1 MIRGLL
7 VLLGATLVCADV
19 ADRFVAQ
26 EVRAFEHYT
35 VKDYAAAIVA
45 FEKQIAIYPA
55 SPRPYYN
62 IACCY
67 ALTGDAERAATWLE
81 LAVRHGWRNA
91 EHLDADSDFQ
101 GVCESDAFRRARKL
115 LDELPPLLPRR
126 LSTATVPAAGSVTR
140 ILAEGILA
148 QAQLELDE
156 RLLEP
161 AQVDA
166 RLFALYDRQMAR
178 LARYIEENGD
188 ARDAHLAGRERVR
201 IASLYRVG
209 AKPGSKLDTVARTYV
224 RLTAEE
230 FTERWPTSPY
240 LFEIRFWRAAAEGD
254 TTALRQLIID
264 APRGAVAARV
274 MAELMLRD
282 PATRPTLYP
291 RFLRRYRKT
300 DVGALLLA
308 TRLWKIRLQQEGLP
322 DGLEFEPAVGD
333 LRKGRLVV
341 GVVTGEDKGRVPEY
355 AGERLVLI
363 VLGEEPWTGRK
374 APRAK
379 NPREAARRLGVPTTP
394 IFLIFED
401 GVLVGPKSLLSQ
413 D

>member
-1 MIRGLL
+1 L
-7 VLLGATLVCADV
+7 VLLGATLVCAEGV
-19 ADRFVAQ
+19 ADRFIEQ
-26 EVRAFEHYT
+26 EQLAFAKLARE
-35 VKDYAAAIVA
+35 DYEAAIAA
-45 FEKQIAIYPA
+45 FEKQIAIYPD

-67 ALTGDAERAATWLE
+67 ALKGNAERAATWLE

-101 GVCESDAFRRARKL
+101 SVRESDAFRRARKL

-126 LSTATVPAAGSVTR
+126 LGTATVPAAESVTR
-140 ILAEGILA
+140 ILVEGILA
-148 QAQLELDE
+148 QAQLEVDE

-166 RLFALYDRQMAR
+166 QLFALYDRQMAR

-209 AKPGSKLDTVARTYV
+209 ANPGSKLDAVARTYI

-240 LFEIRFWRAAAEGD
+240 LFEIRFWRAAATSD
-254 TTALRQLIID
+254 TTALRQLTLD
-264 APRGAVAARV
+264 APRGAVAARA

-282 PATRPTLYP
+282 SATRPTLYP
-291 RFLRRYRKT
+291 RFLRRYRET
-300 DVGALLLA
+300 DVGTLLLA

-363 VLGEEPWTGRK
+363 VLGEEPWTGRD